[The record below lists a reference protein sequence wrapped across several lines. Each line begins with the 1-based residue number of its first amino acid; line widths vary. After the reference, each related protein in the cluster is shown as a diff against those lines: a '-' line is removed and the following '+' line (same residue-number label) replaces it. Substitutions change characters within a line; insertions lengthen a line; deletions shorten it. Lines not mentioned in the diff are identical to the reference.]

1 MNFVK
6 MLVMMT
12 VIDLAMDTGVDLTV
26 TKLRKLINKKFPDS
40 DIDDGFIGTFLEQ
53 LPERL
58 SMFTTMMVM
67 QQSSDIMNKYIEPMV
82 NRIIDGVKDTKI
94 YFKLAKTVLDTYK
107 TVKSGKIKLGRA
119 AGGVAA
125 EATTAL
131 AKAQTN
137 ELTEGYM
144 KFVKVAYYKQDLG
157 LRNADVMLNS
167 MANLKIAN
175 NTNNLN
181 KKNMTTE
188 EFQKILASLLESK
201 KYGG

>member
-6 MLVMMT
+6 MMIMMT

-26 TKLRKLINKKFPDS
+26 TKLRELIKEKFPDS
-40 DIDDGFIGTFLEQ
+40 NIDDEFISTFLDQ

-94 YFKLAKTVLDTYK
+94 YFKLAKTVLDSYK
-107 TVKSGKIKLGRA
+107 TLKSGKINLGKA
-119 AGGVAA
+119 AGGIAA
-125 EATTAL
+125 ETTTAL

-167 MANLKIAN
+167 MSNLKIAN
-175 NTNNLN
+175 NTNNLK

-188 EFQKILASLLESK
+188 EFQNVLASLLESK